1 MLFQTTRLILL
12 ENGDWEGNS
21 SYFKFENI
29 WLQEEE
35 DSWIKLKNGGRT
47 TLVEVVQIL
56 FYHRNWGVLKK
67 ISLTGTVKS
76 LASWKQSPIP
86 RKKDKM
92 LVLKM
97 DLQQIA
103 KAEEESRKQKFSCL
117 LLKKGDRNTKYI
129 QRIANSH
136 RRNNQIDILKV
147 GRWDYW
153 WQWSNQE

>member
-1 MLFQTTRLILL
+1 M
-12 ENGDWEGNS
+12 
-21 SYFKFENI
+21 
-29 WLQEEE
+29 
-35 DSWIKLKNGGRT
+35 
-47 TLVEVVQIL
+47 
-56 FYHRNWGVLKK
+56 
-67 ISLTGTVKS
+67 KS

-147 GRWDYW
+147 GR
-153 WQWSNQE
+153 